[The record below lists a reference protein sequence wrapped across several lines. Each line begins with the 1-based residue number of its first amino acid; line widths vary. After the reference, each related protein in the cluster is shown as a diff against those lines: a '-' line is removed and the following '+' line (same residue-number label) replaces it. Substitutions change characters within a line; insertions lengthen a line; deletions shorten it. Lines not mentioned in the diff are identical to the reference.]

1 MSPLDAPPIPDVL
14 AHPAQG
20 RRAALL
26 AELRAPA
33 VRRRRRRLAPA
44 AVAVAALAL
53 AAVLV
58 PTLRDGGGAAALA
71 VTRDGSW
78 LELRIQDAGA
88 SGAELTRELRDAGVD
103 GEVRVIPVP
112 ADLVGTWVEIE
123 EASKRP
129 VPGPTAGEETVRLD
143 AIDFG
148 RELLR
153 LPIAQVRE
161 SDGHFILWAGREAQ
175 PGEDVAA
182 DRTAFDQWFVDRQTR
197 ERRPSP

>member
-14 AHPAQG
+14 ARPARA

-26 AELRAPA
+26 AELHAPA
-33 VRRRRRRLAPA
+33 VRGRRRLLPA
-44 AVAVAALAL
+44 AAAVAALAL
-53 AAVLV
+53 GAVLI
-58 PTLRDGGGAAALA
+58 PTLREGGGETALA
-71 VTRDGSW
+71 VTREGNW

-88 SGAELTRELRDAGVD
+88 SGAQLTRELRDAGVD
-103 GEVRVIPVP
+103 GEVRVIGVP
-112 ADLVGTWVEIE
+112 ADLVGTWVVIE

-129 VPGPTAGEETVRLD
+129 APSPRAGEETVRLNT
-143 AIDFG
+143 IDFG

-182 DRTAFDQWFVDRQTR
+182 DRAAFNQWFVDRQAR
-197 ERRPSP
+197 ERRPAP

>member
-14 AHPAQG
+14 ARPART

-26 AELRAPA
+26 AELHAPA
-33 VRRRRRRLAPA
+33 ERGRRRRLAPVC
-44 AVAVAALAL
+44 VAVAALAL

-58 PTLRDGGGAAALA
+58 PTLRDGAGATALA
-71 VTRDGSW
+71 VTREGSW

-88 SGAELTRELRDAGVD
+88 SGAELTRELRHAGVD

-112 ADLVGTWVEIE
+112 ADMVGTWVVIE
-123 EASKRP
+123 EASRR
-129 VPGPTAGEETVRLD
+129 PGPSAPAGEETVRLNT
-143 AIDFG
+143 IDFG

-175 PGEDVAA
+175 PGEDVAP
-182 DRTAFDQWFVDRQTR
+182 DRATFDQWFVDRQAR
-197 ERRPSP
+197 ERRPTP